1 MDKNTLEQF
10 DLVTINTTKRVV
22 WKSNLPNSNTNP
34 YGIWSVVCVF
44 SKTGMLLIQKDDV
57 IAKIPV
63 ADITRIASY
72 NIGNVFKKLEDIN
85 KKYLKGK
92 DENG

>member
-1 MDKNTLEQF
+1 MIEIVQKE
-10 DLVTINTTKRVV
+10 
-22 WKSNLPNSNTNP
+22 NP
-34 YGIWSVVCVF
+34 VLRKVAE
-44 SKTGMLLIQKDDV
+44 L
-57 IAKIPV
+57 IPV

-92 DENG
+92 DENGWPRSNY